1 MLLSNYQK
9 GVKNINDFIFDN
21 FTIIPN
27 EYIKGT
33 TRLPS
38 DELLIFSVL
47 LMIKNNKD
55 IAMFNIKWLCTLYN
69 STTSNTTISKS
80 ISNNLKCLSDKGIV
94 KYYSDIN
101 LSKEI
106 DITNYSKSDMIFATI
121 VVMPDKQFT
130 MIKDRYILE
139 ILQSPKKTKKVN
151 RSKLYVMCAYI
162 LSCINLQEISTDY
175 KLCNISQSRITK
187 EVGVSSH
194 SISKYNSILKELN
207 ILDYMNLT
215 LKNPIGGIKKK
226 LPTYYCNYEDK
237 ELLDKK
243 KEYFIG
249 TGYYEEITELDKTH
263 SSNKTS
269 VKLKIF
275 NLEEKIKNNTITAEE
290 LLILRNLKA
299 EYEGFSSC

>member
-1 MLLSNYQK
+1 M
-9 GVKNINDFIFDN
+9 KNIGDFIFNN
-21 FTIIPN
+21 FTIVPN

-38 DELLIFSVL
+38 DELLILSVL

-69 STTSNTTISKS
+69 STTSNTTISKT
-80 ISNNLKCLSDKGIV
+80 ISNNLKCLSNKGIV
-94 KYYSDIN
+94 KYYSDIT

-106 DITNYSKSDMIFATI
+106 DITNCSKSDMIFASII
-121 VVMPDKQFT
+121 VTPDKQFT

-139 ILQSPKKTKKVN
+139 ILQSPKKIKKVN
-151 RSKLYVMCAYI
+151 RSKLYSMCAYI
-162 LSCINLQEISTDY
+162 LSCVNLQEINTDY

-187 EVGVSSH
+187 EIGVSSH
-194 SISKYNSILKELN
+194 SISKYNIILKELN

-243 KEYFIG
+243 KEYFID
-249 TGYYEEITELDKTH
+249 TGYYEEISELDKTH

-269 VKLKIF
+269 VKLKIY
-275 NLEEKIKNNTITAEE
+275 NLEEKIKNNTITTEE
-290 LLILRNLKA
+290 LAILRNLKA